1 MVRGG
6 LKLRTRQHCAYYAK
20 TDVKVNN
27 QQEGFL
33 SKLGRAP
40 NKNRCVT
47 CCYLKSRVLAKSHLI
62 SDKIF
67 HLYGKFA
74 SFVRQAL
81 NKTRVVFPHITLQL
95 WYLFQDSL
103 HGWKKSTTNRSLLS
117 LMISNVLSVSAGTR
131 SSGTGVGF
139 AFRMVADTSSSSVS
153 SAES

>member
-1 MVRGG
+1 MARGG
-6 LKLRTRQHCAYYAK
+6 LKLRTGQHCAYYAK
-20 TDVKVNN
+20 TDVKVNK
-27 QQEGFL
+27 QQKVFCL
-33 SKLGRAP
+33 SYAAP
-40 NKNRCVT
+40 QIKTGVT

-67 HLYGKFA
+67 HLYRKFA